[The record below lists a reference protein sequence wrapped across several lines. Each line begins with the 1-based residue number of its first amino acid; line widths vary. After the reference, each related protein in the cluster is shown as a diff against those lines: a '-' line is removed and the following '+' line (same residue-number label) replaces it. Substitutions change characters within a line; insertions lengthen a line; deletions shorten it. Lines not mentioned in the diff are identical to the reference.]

1 MAALPKPFADLERFA
16 AAGWALPREHDRW
29 ARRVRSSA
37 AEIEDFYTTLLAR
50 MDAIL
55 AHLDRHPLDQVP
67 EADRPLLYLALA
79 FMDVAPA
86 WEVFQ
91 APDLPEPA
99 FDIARMHIVERPYAW
114 DVAHAAGQVR
124 APEN

>member
-1 MAALPKPFADLERFA
+1 MPKLPAEFADLERLVD
-16 AAGWALPREHDRW
+16 AGWACPREHDRW
-29 ARRVRSSA
+29 TRRVTASTA
-37 AEIEDFYTTLLAR
+37 DVGDLYNTLLGR
-50 MDAIL
+50 LDAMV
-55 AHLDRHPLDQVP
+55 AYLDRHPLDQVP

-99 FDIARMHIVERPYAW
+99 FDIDRMRIVERPYAW
-114 DVAHAAGQVR
+114 
-124 APEN
+124 ET

>member
-1 MAALPKPFADLERFA
+1 MHMAALPEPFADLERFVT
-16 AAGWALPREHDRW
+16 AGWACPREHERW
-29 ARRVRSSA
+29 TRRVRA
-37 AEIEDFYTTLLAR
+37 TTPEIKDFYETVLTRL
-50 MDAIL
+50 DAVVE
-55 AHLDRHPLDQVP
+55 HLDRHALDQVP
-67 EADRPLLYLALA
+67 AADRPLLYLALA

-114 DVAHAAGQVR
+114 DT
-124 APEN
+124 APAPG

>member
-1 MAALPKPFADLERFA
+1 MAALPKQFADLERFVT
-16 AAGWALPREHDRW
+16 AGWALARDHARW
-29 ARRVRSSA
+29 ARRVQSSV
-37 AEIEDFYTTLLAR
+37 AEVKDFYETLLPR
-50 MDAIL
+50 MDAVIEY
-55 AHLDRHPLDQVP
+55 LDRHPLDQVP

-91 APDLPEPA
+91 APDLPGPA

-114 DVAHAAGQVR
+114 DTAPAAG
-124 APEN
+124 